1 MAGYDRKIDPVTKD
15 YVSDGKGSYVKTA
28 TCETA
33 AYHQVQDRFGEW
45 AGDHTAGCR
54 AHAIKRKNNGAT
66 MLRLKDAF
74 HDALQ
79 VLVDNGRARDL
90 KVELDLD
97 QYGRR
102 VISTQLTDAQV
113 GPLDVSNLLPFGA

>member
-1 MAGYDRKIDPVTKD
+1 MSGYDRVIDPVTKD
-15 YVSDGKGSYVKTA
+15 YVSDGKGGYTKTS
-28 TCETA
+28 TCQTA
-33 AYHQVQDRFGEW
+33 AYHQVQDHFAEW

-54 AHAIKRKNNGAT
+54 AHAIKRKANGAT

-90 KVELDLD
+90 IVKLDVD

-102 VISTQLTDAQV
+102 VVSTQLTDAQA
-113 GPLDVSNLLPFGA
+113 GPLDISNLLPFGA